1 MFCRFCGKQIP
12 DDAEYCSYC
21 GRKVL
26 RVPPVFTMTDI
37 GTGVATDAIR
47 NYSEWG
53 FYNNPDAELNPETG
67 QRRETEFDT
76 LKTLPEE
83 NPIKWARDFMEADKA
98 ESGDVDLDAED
109 EEYEDEEDGEA
120 PQGSIFS
127 RISGRLSGLFHRRR
141 DEEAEEDDED
151 EDEEDDIDIDP
162 EDDEAEETGDDAE
175 ETEDASEEDIGGTE
189 ADDGEEADEGS
200 GDEEEF
206 AEDVFDED
214 RPD

>member
-1 MFCRFCGKQIP
+1 MFCRFCGKQIA

-53 FYNNPDAELNPETG
+53 FYNNPDAELDPETG
-67 QRRETEFDT
+67 QRREAEFDT

-98 ESGDVDLDAED
+98 ETEEPESD
-109 EEYEDEEDGEA
+109 EEELDY
-120 PQGSIFS
+120 
-127 RISGRLSGLFHRRR
+127 
-141 DEEAEEDDED
+141 EEADDED
-151 EDEEDDIDIDP
+151 V
-162 EDDEAEETGDDAE
+162 
-175 ETEDASEEDIGGTE
+175 E
-189 ADDGEEADEGS
+189 ADVDAPSKRKMPVAVIVIALVLLAAAIAGGAYLLFG
-200 GDEEEF
+200 GDKDYEVDLNSLMNEPKVISLYPGNLEEEVEK
-206 AEDVFDED
+206 AGQ
-214 RPD
+214 